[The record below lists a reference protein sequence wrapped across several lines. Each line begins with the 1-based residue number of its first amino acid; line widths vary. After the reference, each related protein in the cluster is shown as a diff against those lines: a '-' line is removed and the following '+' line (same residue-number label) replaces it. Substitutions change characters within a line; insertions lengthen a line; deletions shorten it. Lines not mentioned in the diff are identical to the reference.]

1 MRDRATIT
9 AAQKFVATQSLVL
22 EVLLD
27 LRDTLERTTRE
38 IKEAAERLD
47 RQDRSIA
54 AKVRRRA

>member
-9 AAQKFVATQSLVL
+9 AAQKFVPTQSLVL

-54 AKVRRRA
+54 AKVRRR

>member
-9 AAQKFVATQSLVL
+9 AAQKFVPTQSLVL